1 MHLRP
6 STTPSLAIIIPAYN
20 EETGI
25 GKTLQSLQGEP
36 RLAGAE
42 IVVVD
47 DGCCDRTAEIAA
59 EHGATVIRNWTNL
72 GYGASL
78 KRGILAT
85 QSELIAWFDADGQHD
100 AGDLADMVECLD
112 RERARAVIGARSAA
126 SHVVRQRVVGK
137 RIIKWAAEAAVGR
150 RIPDVNCGLR
160 VFRRRALIR
169 YLGLLPD
176 GFSAST
182 TSTLLLMKQNA
193 HVVFHPVEV
202 SERMG
207 KSSVRMLRDGLRTLH
222 TILRITI
229 MFNALRAFSLLAGL
243 MILTGLLY
251 GAAIGMIQGE
261 GFPVLAAL
269 AVLMGVQVFCLG
281 VVCDQISAM
290 RLERLRAGD
299 RPEEDEL
306 DVDRKKAAL
315 CAESSVSTTIAESTT
330 PSARTCSTGWS
341 TRWPIVDPTAAAPGM
356 TTASPWGTAG
366 WRFSIPR
373 PPVPSRCATSNT
385 RLW

>member
-1 MHLRP
+1 MELFRLPQQPDMEVHGMHPRF
-6 STTPSLAIIIPAYN
+6 STTPPLAIIIPAYN

-25 GKTLQSLQGEP
+25 GKTLQSLRGEP
-36 RLAGAE
+36 RLTGAE

-47 DGCCDRTAEIAA
+47 DGSSDRTAEIAA

-85 QSELIAWFDADGQHD
+85 RSELIAWFDADGQHD
-100 AGDLADMVECLD
+100 PADLADMVECLD
-112 RERARAVIGARSAA
+112 RERAQAVIGERSRL
-126 SHVVRQRVVGK
+126 SHVVRGRVVGK

-182 TSTLLLMKQNA
+182 TSTLLFMKQNA
-193 HVVFHPVEV
+193 HIVFHPVNV
-202 SERMG
+202 GQRMG
-207 KSSVRMLRDGLRTLH
+207 KSSVRMIRDGLRTLH
-222 TILRITI
+222 TILGITI

-243 MILTGLLY
+243 MIVAGLLY
-251 GAAIGMIQGE
+251 GVVTGLIRGA
-261 GFPVLAAL
+261 GFPVLAAST
-269 AVLMGVQVFCLG
+269 VLMGVQVFCLG
-281 VVCDQISAM
+281 VVCDQISAI

-306 DVDRKKAAL
+306 DVDQKKAA
-315 CAESSVSTTIAESTT
+315 
-330 PSARTCSTGWS
+330 
-341 TRWPIVDPTAAAPGM
+341 
-356 TTASPWGTAG
+356 
-366 WRFSIPR
+366 
-373 PPVPSRCATSNT
+373 
-385 RLW
+385 